1 MVINVYVRTYAHYV
15 KVCAKHP
22 RQYAQPPNMICT
34 NMSAPTSISSCAR
47 PGLAAS
53 CPITLLAPACWTWI
67 GSGAASTSVWGHS
80 DVVEAHATALNWTGT
95 LLSNHICN
103 KGNTVNSSET
113 FQPWGS
119 LSVAKQFVTEKD
131 HRGQNFS
138 LQFIPL
144 ATYYVIAQQR
154 HHLMRTQ
161 PLRPHTHVRTYVCT
175 VHKVCTYACTY
186 MQAWDH
192 IHTCVHMYTIWGTY
206 VCTYM
211 QAVCMNY

>member
-15 KVCAKHP
+15 KVCANNP
-22 RQYAQPPNMICT
+22 RQYAQPPNMIST

-67 GSGAASTSVWGHS
+67 GSGAASTSVRGHN

-95 LLSNHICN
+95 LLSNHTCN

-119 LSVAKQFVTEKD
+119 LSVAKQFVTDKD

-138 LQFIPL
+138 LLFIPL
-144 ATYYVIAQQR
+144 ATY
-154 HHLMRTQ
+154 
-161 PLRPHTHVRTYVCT
+161 VRMWLLNNVT
-175 VHKVCTYACTY
+175 VQWGHNP
-186 MQAWDH
+186 WDH
-192 IHTCVHMYTIWGTY
+192 IHTCVRTY
-206 VCTYM
+206 VCTLYEVHM
-211 QAVCMNY
+211 YVHASCVHELLGSNKHSSV

>member
-1 MVINVYVRTYAHYV
+1 
-15 KVCAKHP
+15 
-22 RQYAQPPNMICT
+22 MIST

-95 LLSNHICN
+95 LLNNHIRN

-119 LSVAKQFVTEKD
+119 LSVAKQFVTDKD

-144 ATYYVIAQQR
+144 ATYVRMWLLNTSPFNEDTTLETTY
-154 HHLMRTQ
+154 T
-161 PLRPHTHVRTYVCT
+161 HTY
-175 VHKVCTYACTY
+175 
-186 MQAWDH
+186 
-192 IHTCVHMYTIWGTY
+192 VHMYTIWGTY
-206 VCTYM
+206 VRACKLCAWTTR
-211 QAVCMNY
+211 QQ